1 MLVDMSLN
9 IILVELKKRKKIMGF
24 SFETTFEVDKE
35 DVGRLLKEL
44 FGDDKQYEE
53 QQKRFGE
60 AAVNDALSYFNSKY
74 ERDANTP
81 ERTWNIL
88 ETIAVSMYMRGFNRA
103 FEYYIK
109 HEDIFN
115 LEGNGKTE

>member
-1 MLVDMSLN
+1 
-9 IILVELKKRKKIMGF
+9 MGF

-35 DVGRLLKEL
+35 DVSRLIKEL
-44 FGDDKQYEE
+44 FGDKE
-53 QQKRFGE
+53 QQDERQRHFNE
-60 AAVNDALSYFNSKY
+60 AAVNDALSYFNNTY
-74 ERDANTP
+74 ERDANIP

-88 ETIAVSMYMRGFNRA
+88 ESIAISMYLRGFNRA

-115 LEGNGKTE
+115 LKGNGKTE

>member
-1 MLVDMSLN
+1 
-9 IILVELKKRKKIMGF
+9 MGF

-53 QQKRFGE
+53 RQRHFGE
-60 AAVNDALSYFNSKY
+60 AAVKDALSYFNNTC
-74 ERDANTP
+74 ERDTNIP
-81 ERTWNIL
+81 ESVWNIL
-88 ETIAVSMYMRGFNRA
+88 ESIAVKMYVRGFNRA

>member
-1 MLVDMSLN
+1 
-9 IILVELKKRKKIMGF
+9 MGF

-44 FGDDKQYEE
+44 LGDDKQYEE
-53 QQKRFGE
+53 QQKRFSE
-60 AAVNDALSYFNSKY
+60 AAVKDALTYFNSTY
-74 ERDANTP
+74 ERDANIP
-81 ERTWNIL
+81 KSMWNIL
-88 ETIAVSMYMRGFNRA
+88 ESIAVKMYARGFNRA

-115 LEGNGKTE
+115 LEGNGKSE

>member
-1 MLVDMSLN
+1 
-9 IILVELKKRKKIMGF
+9 MGF

-35 DVGRLLKEL
+35 DVSRIVKEI
-44 FGDDKQYEE
+44 FGDKE
-53 QQKRFGE
+53 QQEGLQKQFNE
-60 AAVNDALSYFNSKY
+60 AAVKDALSYFNSTC
-74 ERDANTP
+74 ERDANIP
-81 ERTWNIL
+81 ERVWNIL
-88 ETIAVSMYMRGFNRA
+88 ETIAVSMYLRGFNRA

>member
-1 MLVDMSLN
+1 
-9 IILVELKKRKKIMGF
+9 MGF

-53 QQKRFGE
+53 RQKAFNV
-60 AAVNDALSYFNSKY
+60 AAVNDALTYFNSTC
-74 ERDANTP
+74 ERDANIP
-81 ERTWNIL
+81 ESVWNIL
-88 ETIAVSMYMRGFNRA
+88 ESIAVSMYLRGFNRA

-109 HEDIFN
+109 QEDIFN
-115 LEGNGKTE
+115 LKDNEDTK

>member
-1 MLVDMSLN
+1 
-9 IILVELKKRKKIMGF
+9 MGF

-44 FGDDKQYEE
+44 FGDKE
-53 QQKRFGE
+53 QQDERQRHFNE
-60 AAVNDALSYFNSKY
+60 AAVKDALLYFNNTY
-74 ERDANTP
+74 ERDANIP
-81 ERTWNIL
+81 ERIWNIL
-88 ETIAVSMYMRGFNRA
+88 ESIAVKMYVRGFNRA

-115 LEGNGKTE
+115 LESNGTN

>member
-1 MLVDMSLN
+1 
-9 IILVELKKRKKIMGF
+9 MGF

-44 FGDDKQYEE
+44 FGDKE
-53 QQKRFGE
+53 QQDERQRHFNE
-60 AAVNDALSYFNSKY
+60 AAVKDALLYFNSTC
-74 ERDANTP
+74 ERDANIP
-81 ERTWNIL
+81 ESVWNIL
-88 ETIAVSMYMRGFNRA
+88 KSIAVSMYVFGFNRA

-115 LEGNGKTE
+115 FEGNGKVE

>member
-1 MLVDMSLN
+1 
-9 IILVELKKRKKIMGF
+9 MGF

-44 FGDDKQYEE
+44 FVDDKQYEE
-53 QQKRFGE
+53 RQKCFNE
-60 AAVNDALSYFNSKY
+60 AAVNDALTYFHKTYNHKN
-74 ERDANTP
+74 EFTD
-81 ERTWNIL
+81 EMWIIL
-88 ETIAVSMYMRGFNRA
+88 ESIAVTMYVRGFNRA

-115 LEGNGKTE
+115 LKGNEDTK